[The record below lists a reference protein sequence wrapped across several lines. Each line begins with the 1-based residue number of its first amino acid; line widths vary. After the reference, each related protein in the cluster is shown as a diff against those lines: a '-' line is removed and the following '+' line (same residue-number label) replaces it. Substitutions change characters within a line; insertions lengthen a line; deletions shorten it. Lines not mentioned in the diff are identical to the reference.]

1 MVHRILSMEIFT
13 IKHYI
18 TEVEKQN
25 RFYEKNCTKSLDI
38 YDRRMYIDN
47 FQFADLKQNTV
58 PYIAVMHFG
67 AWLLFFCERR
77 KITLMFEKKEAL
89 YLVDHESYLH
99 LKETVTQTGF
109 AYETFDKATGAAQ
122 HTGLITYEEM
132 LENPIRNPLACARVM
147 ALQEIGL
154 KGEVVSEVALRTLE
168 QIKEARRA
176 YRKEHSEDAHDH
188 SIRFITSDYNDLFR
202 IPDGGKVQID
212 YAGRHFVSPCVYI
225 DDYHTRI
232 AGRVYHICEFAEM
245 MERGGTVAPE
255 PEITA
260 NQAAWQIGHREYLSI
275 QSTESGWD
283 YSVYDR
289 QFSEIDGGDI
299 DLKHI
304 TIQQCRDMLLQDL
317 GWQDR
322 SFVPMDYE
330 MVEERAADV
339 AEEKLR
345 PLLRGW

>member
-1 MVHRILSMEIFT
+1 
-13 IKHYI
+13 
-18 TEVEKQN
+18 
-25 RFYEKNCTKSLDI
+25 
-38 YDRRMYIDN
+38 
-47 FQFADLKQNTV
+47 
-58 PYIAVMHFG
+58 
-67 AWLLFFCERR
+67 
-77 KITLMFEKKEAL
+77 
-89 YLVDHESYLH
+89 
-99 LKETVTQTGF
+99 
-109 AYETFDKATGAAQ
+109 
-122 HTGLITYEEM
+122 
-132 LENPIRNPLACARVM
+132 M
-147 ALQEIGL
+147 ALEEIGL
-154 KGEVVSEVALRTLE
+154 KGEVVSEVALRMLE

-176 YRKEHSEDAHDH
+176 YRKEHPEDAHDH
-188 SIRFITSDYNDLFR
+188 SIRFITSDYNELFR

-245 MERGGTVAPE
+245 MERGGGTVSPE

-260 NQAAWQIGHREYLSI
+260 NQASWQIGHREYLSI
-275 QSTESGWD
+275 QSTETGWD

-339 AEEKLR
+339 AEEKLNS
-345 PLLRGW
+345 LFCLHIGKSFYLRLPVRAYAFAQ